1 MNRGRA
7 NASVYL
13 SMTVADS
20 QTPSF
25 DYRVAGVRIVS
36 PQRLSL
42 PDAGFHDCHVTLHR
56 ADSESASGLLFPH
69 VLDDL
74 YGVQTAL
81 SDDGSQ
87 ARIGAVFFDSPPDKA
102 AVIARQLAPFAAA
115 LQGRLTLHAAC
126 IVDGDRPMAF
136 VGRSGIGKSTLAHS
150 FGKLG
155 AGVVSDD
162 LLPIRCDA
170 QRRFLV
176 PVASGTG
183 MNPLD
188 VLCFPERVLPDAASN
203 VERLSPFECMQRLLL
218 HGFGELR
225 HPPIWRMQFE
235 AYGALARRTPAY
247 LIRIPDRLGRLTETI
262 EMLRNYPWEIQT

>member
-1 MNRGRA
+1 
-7 NASVYL
+7 
-13 SMTVADS
+13 MTAADGP
-20 QTPSF
+20 TPSF
-25 DYRVAGVRIVS
+25 EYCVAGIRIAS

-56 ADSESASGLLFPH
+56 ADSESASRLLFPH
-69 VLDDL
+69 LLDDL

-81 SDDGSQ
+81 SGDGSQ
-87 ARIGAVFFDSPPDKA
+87 ARIGTAFFDSPADEA

-126 IVDGDRPMAF
+126 IVDGDRTMAF
-136 VGRSGIGKSTLAHS
+136 VGRSGIGKSTLANS

-162 LLPIRCDA
+162 LLPIRSDA
-170 QRRFLV
+170 RGCFLV
-176 PVASGTG
+176 PVASGAG
-183 MNPLD
+183 MNPLN
-188 VLCFPERVLPDAASN
+188 VLCFPERVLPDAVPG

-225 HPPIWRMQFE
+225 HPPTWRMQFE
-235 AYGALARRTPAY
+235 AYGSLARRVPAY
-247 LIRIPDRLGRLTETI
+247 LVRIPDRLGRLAQTI
-262 EMLRNYPWEIQT
+262 EMLRKHPWEIQA